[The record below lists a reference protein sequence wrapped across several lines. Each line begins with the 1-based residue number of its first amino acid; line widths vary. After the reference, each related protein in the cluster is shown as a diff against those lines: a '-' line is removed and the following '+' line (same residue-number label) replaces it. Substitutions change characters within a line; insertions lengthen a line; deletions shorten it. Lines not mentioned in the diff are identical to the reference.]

1 MSDHTTPNK
10 TFWTPANILTAI
22 ILAIGLVLTIKRFT
36 MGIGSVTNLSDD
48 NPWGI
53 WIGFDLLCGVALA
66 AGGYTTT
73 AAVYLF
79 GMKKYQSA
87 IRPAITTAFLGYAFV
102 VIALLYDLGRYYRLP
117 YPLTIY
123 PGPTSFLF
131 EVGLCVALYLTVL
144 AIEFSPAIWEVL
156 RWKRLRYYAHSLTLA
171 LTIFG
176 VVLSTLHQSSL
187 GGLYLIAPS
196 KLHPLWY
203 SPYLTLFF
211 FVSSIPAG
219 LSMVIF
225 EGGLSHKFLQHK
237 MDDQHL
243 AEASGVTLGFS
254 KAAAVVLFAYFNLK
268 WIGVALDNNWQHLA
282 SGWGAWFL
290 VEMFGFVLV
299 PCLMYAMAARE
310 KNEKLAFWASIV
322 TILGIML
329 NRLNVSLIAFNWQLP
344 AEARYLPSWE
354 EIFITV
360 FIITLEVTVLR
371 FCLSKLPILYQHP
384 EFKGAH

>member
-1 MSDHTTPNK
+1 MSHHTTPSK
-10 TFWTPANILTAI
+10 TFWTPANILTAV
-22 ILAIGLVLTIKRFT
+22 ILAIGLVLTVKRFT

-66 AGGYTTT
+66 AGGYTTS

-79 GMKKYQSA
+79 GMKKYHSA
-87 IRPAITTAFLGYAFV
+87 VRPAITTAFLGYAFV
-102 VIALLYDLGRYYRLP
+102 VFALLYDLGRYYRLP

-144 AIEFSPAIWEVL
+144 AIEFSPALWETL
-156 RWKRLRYYAHSLTLA
+156 RWKKLRFWAHSLTLV

-187 GGLYLIAPS
+187 GGLYMLAPS

-203 SPYLTLFF
+203 SPYLALFF

-225 EGGLSHKFLQHK
+225 EGGLSHKFLHHK
-237 MDDQHL
+237 MDETHIQ
-243 AEASGVTLGFS
+243 EAPGVTLGFS
-254 KAAAVVLFAYFNLK
+254 KAAAVVLFTYFNLK
-268 WIGVALDNNWQHLA
+268 WIGVALDNNWHHLTT
-282 SGWGAWFL
+282 GWGAWFL

-299 PCLMYAMAARE
+299 PCLMYAIAARE
-310 KNEKLAFWASIV
+310 KIRSWPFMHPS
-322 TILGIML
+322 
-329 NRLNVSLIAFNWQLP
+329 S
-344 AEARYLPSWE
+344 RYLASCSTGSISRWWPSIGSFRPKPV
-354 EIFITV
+354 IF
-360 FIITLEVTVLR
+360 
-371 FCLSKLPILYQHP
+371 LPG
-384 EFKGAH
+384 KRS